1 MTTADQDFGTH
12 RQRGGGRR
20 GSHAKTSPRW
30 PDGGVGPYATQR
42 TLAPEPPLAGG
53 DPRFGR
59 QDPRWPDAGP
69 SAYGDAE
76 PPAYQADHYQTEYY
90 QPESRQ
96 WSGQPE
102 HPGWT
107 GQPAYQDQY
116 AGWTEP
122 PAPQAGYPEWTGPP
136 APQAG
141 YPEWTGPPA
150 SQAGYPEWTGPPAYQ
165 EQYPDPGW
173 ARPPAPQAEYP
184 GWMQQPGWNEQPGWT
199 EQPPPPADY
208 PVWPGQHQVEYPGQ
222 AGQYGQYALHP
233 DHPSWPESQIAPW
246 PGDAPVIDRRSSGAA
261 DAPPLPERVRP
272 PYTPQPDFPPRADTP
287 PHPAGLRRDL
297 PLHRDMDFYSA
308 PIMTDTITDVANW
321 AQPDAA
327 YAQPAREQVWDASS
341 SQLADW
347 IIEDANQQAAEIT
360 REARNQASSSLADA
374 HKEAAELVR
383 RTGEQ
388 AALTIEAAELQ
399 AAEIRATMMK
409 LTTELTGMAAYVTQ
423 NLTPAPA
430 APSAF
435 APPASAPP
443 TAKPATQ
450 PVTGPAAEPAA
461 EPGAAPSA
469 RPAAAPRTRP
479 GATTGARPGATTA
492 ARPAVKANAKS
503 RQHAAVR
510 VMSVFTA
517 AMVLFALTAGG
528 TEVALHGFKFFV
540 FRSAGTG
547 ETSGSGLQE
556 NQGPGQPD
564 APGAHQQLQ
573 KP

>member
-1 MTTADQDFGTH
+1 M
-12 RQRGGGRR
+12 
-20 GSHAKTSPRW
+20 
-30 PDGGVGPYATQR
+30 
-42 TLAPEPPLAGG
+42 
-53 DPRFGR
+53 
-59 QDPRWPDAGP
+59 
-69 SAYGDAE
+69 
-76 PPAYQADHYQTEYY
+76 
-90 QPESRQ
+90 
-96 WSGQPE
+96 
-102 HPGWT
+102 
-107 GQPAYQDQY
+107 
-116 AGWTEP
+116 
-122 PAPQAGYPEWTGPP
+122 
-136 APQAG
+136 
-141 YPEWTGPPA
+141 
-150 SQAGYPEWTGPPAYQ
+150 
-165 EQYPDPGW
+165 
-173 ARPPAPQAEYP
+173 
-184 GWMQQPGWNEQPGWT
+184 
-199 EQPPPPADY
+199 
-208 PVWPGQHQVEYPGQ
+208 
-222 AGQYGQYALHP
+222 
-233 DHPSWPESQIAPW
+233 
-246 PGDAPVIDRRSSGAA
+246 AA
-261 DAPPLPERVRP
+261 APPLPERTRP
-272 PYTPQPDFPPRADTP
+272 PFTPRPDLPPRADAP
-287 PHPAGLRRDL
+287 PHPADLRRDL
-297 PLHRDMDFYSA
+297 PLHRDMDFYPA

-321 AQPDAA
+321 AQPGVAFE
-327 YAQPAREQVWDASS
+327 QPAREQIWDAGA

-360 REARNQASSSLADA
+360 RQARSQASSSLADA
-374 HKEAAELVR
+374 QQEAAELVR

-430 APSAF
+430 TPELRAPAPAAF

-443 TAKPATQ
+443 TAR
-450 PVTGPAAEPAA
+450 PAAQPITNPAA

-564 APGAHQQLQ
+564 APGAHLQVQ

>member
-1 MTTADQDFGTH
+1 MTIADQDYGSH

-30 PDGGVGPYATQR
+30 PDGGTGPYATQR

-69 SAYGDAE
+69 PAYRDPE

-90 QPESRQ
+90 QPEYPQ

-102 HPGWT
+102 PTGWT
-107 GQPAYQDQY
+107 VQPAYQDQY
-116 AGWTEP
+116 PGWTEQ
-122 PAPQAGYPEWTGPP
+122 PAPQAGYPEWTG
-136 APQAG
+136 Q
-141 YPEWTGPPA
+141 
-150 SQAGYPEWTGPPAYQ
+150 PAYQ

-173 ARPPAPQAEYP
+173 TRPPAPQAEYP
-184 GWMQQPGWNEQPGWT
+184 GWTEQPGWSQQPGWT

-208 PVWPGQHQVEYPGQ
+208 PGWTGPPQAEYPGQ

-233 DHPSWPESQIAPW
+233 DHPSWPESRIAPW
-246 PGDAPVIDRRSSGAA
+246 PGDAPMIDHRPSGAA
-261 DAPPLPERVRP
+261 VAPPLPERVRP
-272 PYTPQPDFPPRADTP
+272 PFTPQPDFPPRADVP

-321 AQPDAA
+321 PQPDAA

-360 REARNQASSSLADA
+360 REARNQASGSLADA

-388 AALTIEAAELQ
+388 AAMTIEAAELQ

-430 APSAF
+430 APAARACPASAPSAF
-435 APPASAPP
+435 APP

-450 PVTGPAAEPAA
+450 PVTGPAAQPAA

-469 RPAAAPRTRP
+469 RPAAAPRARP
-479 GATTGARPGATTA
+479 GAAPAARPGATPTA
-492 ARPAVKANAKS
+492 QPALKPNAKS